1 MQHHAASQP
10 TPSERYARV
19 IDLSRRVRWEIE
31 RDVIRGRR
39 FDFTKKFLPDGLS
52 KVGELAFLS
61 EPERRLVSQ
70 VQGRSYA
77 NIFGLVERF
86 IAAKVMD
93 LGRAHAF
100 GDQTAFEAMVRMTDE
115 EVKHQE
121 LFRRLEAMMAA
132 AMPAGYELTADPNA
146 VARAV
151 LAQGDALK
159 ARGALVYTIGLG
171 NEIDADLLGLVA
183 TSPVMAARRASSP
196 RSPPPA
202 GRG

>member
-39 FDFTKKFLPDGLS
+39 FDYGKPFLHAGLS
-52 KVGELAFLS
+52 LVDEIDFLN
-61 EPERRLVSQ
+61 EADRRLLSQ
-70 VQGRSYA
+70 VQGRTYA
-77 NIFGLVERF
+77 YIFGLVERF

-132 AMPAGYELTADPNA
+132 DMPAGYEPT
-146 VARAV
+146 ARAP
-151 LAQGDALK
+151 GPCW
-159 ARGALVYTIGLG
+159 R
-171 NEIDADLLGLVA
+171 
-183 TSPVMAARRASSP
+183 
-196 RSPPPA
+196 
-202 GRG
+202 